1 MNELYSSLL
10 QLQEIDQ
17 EIAQAESRLNALTP
31 RITQLRNPLAALEK
45 ESEDIRGQ
53 LDKLR
58 HHVRKL
64 EHGAENKRQRLKQYE
79 EKAAKSRRHDE
90 ATVKAETDLIRGAV
104 EAEVAELDDTN
115 LQVRRADMRLEDV
128 GRNVSRVEAE
138 IAPRL
143 AEIEEERSG
152 IQGELDALQQKRSD
166 HTAKMDKAAVRLY
179 DRVRMGK
186 RAALAPLTPDGAC
199 GSCYNQ
205 VPVQEQTEIRSANGI
220 RRCEACGVILYATD

>member
-17 EIAQAESRLNALTP
+17 EIVQAESRLNALTP

-115 LQVRRADMRLEDV
+115 LQVRRADMRLEEV

-143 AEIEEERSG
+143 AEIEEERAG
-152 IQGELDALQQKRSD
+152 IQSELDALQQKRSD
-166 HTAKMDKAAVRLY
+166 HAAKMDKAAVRLY

>member
-17 EIAQAESRLNALTP
+17 EIAQAESRLNALIP
-31 RITQLRNPLAALEK
+31 RTTQLRSPLAALEK

-64 EHGAENKRQRLKQYE
+64 EHGADNKRQRLKAYE

-115 LQVRRADMRLEDV
+115 MQVRRADMRLEEL
-128 GRNVSRVEAE
+128 GRNTARVEAE

-143 AEIEEERSG
+143 EEIEAERGG
-152 IQGELDALQQKRSD
+152 IQGELDVLQQKRSD

-186 RAALAPLTPDGAC
+186 RAALAPLTPEGAC

-205 VPVQEQTEIRSANGI
+205 VPVQEQTEIRLANGI